1 MASDSKETERLEKN
15 AIEEVFEFYHDSGDE
30 LNTEWVTHYFNVHPT
45 DHGLLNHSEEE
56 DGNFYDGY
64 LDLTNVS
71 RSLTPSP
78 NAQDDKFDKD
88 PEEYADAM
96 ASMPTPTQLEDRLRS
111 IQSKMRSR
119 SGTVTLQNMYGGESD
134 NLPASDDEGYQS
146 SESSDWEP

>member
-1 MASDSKETERLEKN
+1 M
-15 AIEEVFEFYHDSGDE
+15 
-30 LNTEWVTHYFNVHPT
+30 
-45 DHGLLNHSEEE
+45 
-56 DGNFYDGY
+56 
-64 LDLTNVS
+64 S